1 MAGNTIDINLS
12 VQDQN
17 RTMQARTND
26 ARRLNEQLERAQN
39 LSRGTGTRTGNQA
52 MRQAGFGGEVSEYNV
67 AGGASQRAGG
77 TARDFADQARGLGG
91 LVRLYAQFAAELF
104 AVSTAFN
111 ALRTAMD
118 TQIMV
123 RGMEQ
128 LSAASGDSL
137 VSMSK
142 GFVNATDGMISFR
155 EAAEAVTKA
164 TTSGLG
170 REQVMQ
176 IAEVAKGAS
185 QALGVNM
192 NDAVSRLTRGITKL
206 EPELL
211 DELGIFT
218 KLDKAVQDYARTV
231 GKSEGQ
237 LTDFERRQAF
247 ANAVLKEGRDKFS
260 EIAQEGNPYDK
271 LLASLKDTGT
281 QILNIINSIVGP
293 IAKIFADNQVLIGGA
308 IAIITSRLLTKAIPA
323 LNDYGEWL
331 KKTAKESAEVAS
343 GMSSDAWHGQ
353 YTRLADKAGMGAS
366 QKRVMDLA
374 SENLS
379 LEKQID
385 SVKKQQANTIQ
396 EIIKRDNQVTVI
408 QAKILAN
415 QREITAERKKQE
427 TIAEQTVNRMTQEP
441 KLLTDTWGFMKAKIA
456 DMENSRA
463 RGLDIRSQVVDVAE
477 EQGPLAALEKLSEL
491 LAASSSAMGFFAR
504 AGTRIAGVIAII
516 GVAIRTVLTSL
527 IPWIKALG
535 VVIAIYEVLAPY
547 IHNNTK
553 ETEAFNNKLDQLNDA
568 TKTATDVNEKYKQS
582 LSTEAILAYANSFNS
597 VTKSMKDTME
607 AFKEARAAANP
618 FDSILDTL
626 KDITPFLDSL
636 QEKAAAG
643 LAGAV
648 QAQIKTLGDR
658 PETEKYKQDIAGV
671 LGIDPKKP
679 IDEKSIKNALDSIS
693 VSSEEFAKKQ
703 EKIVEITEK
712 ANKNFQEQTLY
723 LKGLKEE
730 SRNAEKAAANFMNSL
745 KDTSQITQFQE
756 NNLKYLTQLN
766 NALKSSDFRSQI
778 AALDSLKDANF
789 GALFGSAA
797 VEVANLSDQFEEM
810 QPAIDAA
817 SKELEKTKKR
827 LDEIGEG
834 ETFFWRAEER
844 EGLRLLKKGLEEV
857 IDSGKQ
863 KAAELGVA
871 VAEAVSKA
879 TAEQADSMFKK
890 YRLEFQKLG
899 VEQAKFIASKNPVKT
914 IEGIEAQAQLDKKLL
929 DIDSEIV
936 NSNYDLAKSIDSL
949 NFTIQAE
956 RDDRKLKELKF
967 KEESG
972 TPLTKSESDQLSNLQ
987 KRTDPELMARAQLLL
1002 TQTAKQLGITQKE
1015 YETEVT
1021 KYVQIFPALA
1031 GQLNRNLTSSLKR
1044 QANDYKKEQISITA
1058 EIAKIDLSTQRVIES
1073 IDNEIQSIN
1082 TALTNIGNDTPER
1095 IQVQMNAAERIYKL
1109 ETDKIEALTQAKLD
1123 NLAKLQKSSTPM
1135 SAAEEQASKNRIANE
1150 KAMALSKLEQNKQE
1164 RDLQNKAQLT
1174 YLEEKR
1180 KLDATIAI
1188 TEAQKGLII
1197 GEGILAERLR
1207 QTKDIVLEKARF
1219 AQDELELTNKL
1230 NISRAALAKFDKQY
1244 EGMEFLT
1251 PQQMT
1256 DREALNAQVKADEN
1270 ALNNKKNTNKIVG
1283 EGNALQRERNLLV
1296 MQQALNQATL
1306 EYNLARESAAN
1317 DKIFDQRQTALN
1329 VSEQELDIKEKL
1341 GLIIDREL
1349 QVARADS
1356 AIKKINLEL
1365 ERESFRLSQE
1375 KLRIEQQLKDAQQRA
1390 GTTQEMDINGNITY
1404 TQNETPE
1411 IINLR
1416 GQLKSTDEAID
1427 RTKIKAADSI
1437 ASINR
1442 DLEITPRMER
1452 YSQAFKGFFDSMGD
1466 AIANWAMT
1474 GKWNSKE
1481 LINSLISDLLR
1492 YELRLQTHA
1501 LYMQTIRPLIGNMAG
1516 ALFNNNSGGFLS
1528 SIFGAGGNVSY
1539 VEGGFGT
1546 PGGFAFAKGGA
1557 FGTMGSIPGYAKGGM
1572 FTNQIVN
1579 SPTLFKAAK
1588 GLGVMGEA
1596 GPEAIM
1602 PLKRDNQ
1609 GNLGVRGDSQGN
1621 VEVVVNN
1628 YTSEKA
1634 QAKETT
1640 DSRGNRRIEVQ
1651 IGDIVAGQM
1660 TTPNSS
1666 VQQAMTNGFSTRPRM
1681 VRR

>member
-17 RTMQARTND
+17 RTLQARTND

-52 MRQAGFGGEVSEYNV
+52 MRQAGFGGEVSEYNI

-91 LVRLYAQFAAELF
+91 LVRLYAEYAANLF
-104 AVSTAFN
+104 AVTAAFT
-111 ALRTAMD
+111 ALRNAMD
-118 TQIMV
+118 TQIMI

-128 LSAASGDSL
+128 LSAATGDSL
-137 VSMSK
+137 ASMAKS
-142 GFVNATDGMISFR
+142 FASATDGMISFR

-164 TTSGLG
+164 TTSGMG

-192 NDAVSRLTRGITKL
+192 TDAVSRLTRGITKL

-231 GKSEGQ
+231 GKSESQ

-281 QILNIINSIVGP
+281 QILNIINSIVAP

-331 KKTAKESAEVAS
+331 KKTAKESAEVAR

-353 YTRLADKAGMGAS
+353 YTRLADKAGMSAS

-385 SVKKQQANTIQ
+385 DTKKKQANTIQ

-415 QREITAERKKQE
+415 QREITAERKKQD
-427 TIAEQTVNRMTQEP
+427 TIAQNTIDRMEQEP
-441 KLLTDTWGFMKAKIA
+441 TLLKDTWGFMKAKIA

-463 RGLDIRSQVVDVAE
+463 RGLDIRSQVVDVAQD
-477 EQGPLAALEKLSEL
+477 QGPIAALEKLNEL
-491 LAASSSAMGFFAR
+491 LAASSGAMGFFAR
-504 AGTRIAGVIAII
+504 AGTRVAGVIAII
-516 GVAIRTVLTSL
+516 GVAIRTAISFLA
-527 IPWIKALG
+527 PYIKALG
-535 VVIAIYEVLAPY
+535 VIIAIYEVLAPY

-553 ETEAFNNKLDQLNDA
+553 ETEAFNNKLDQLTDS

-582 LSTEAILAYANSFNS
+582 LSTDAVLAYANSFDS

-618 FDSILDTL
+618 FDKILDTL

-658 PETEKYKQDIAGV
+658 PETEKYKQDIGNV

-679 IDEKSIKNALDSIS
+679 INEKSVKNALDSIS
-693 VSSEEFAKKQ
+693 VSAEEFADRQ
-703 EKIVEITEK
+703 EKIVAITEK
-712 ANKNFQEQTLY
+712 ANKKFQEQTLY

-756 NNLKYLTQLN
+756 NNLKYLVQLN
-766 NALKSSDFRSQI
+766 KALESSDFRSQI

-810 QPAIDAA
+810 QPGIDAA

-827 LDEIGEG
+827 LDELGDG
-834 ETFFWRAEER
+834 PLFFRQAQEK
-844 EGLRLLKKGLEEV
+844 EGLELLKKGLEEV
-857 IDSGKQ
+857 INSGKE
-863 KAAELGVA
+863 KAVQLGVA
-871 VAEAVSKA
+871 IAEAVSKA

-890 YRLEFQKLG
+890 YKLEFQKLG
-899 VEQAKFIASKNPVKT
+899 VEQAKFIASKSPVKT
-914 IEGIEAQAQLDKKLL
+914 IEGIEYQAELDKKLL
-929 DIDSEIV
+929 DVDSELV

-949 NFTIQAE
+949 NMTIQAE
-956 RDDRKLKELKF
+956 RDSRTLEQLKSKQQAF
-967 KEESG
+967 ESG
-972 TPLTKSESDQLSNLQ
+972 RGSALTNGEQTQISRLESSSN
-987 KRTDPELMARAQLLL
+987 PELLARAQLLL
-1002 TQTAKQLGITQKE
+1002 MQTAKELGITQQA
-1015 YETEVT
+1015 YEAEVT
-1021 KYVQIFPALA
+1021 KYTQIFPALA
-1031 GQLNRNLTSSLKR
+1031 GQLNRNLTASLKR
-1044 QANDYKKEQISITA
+1044 QANAYKKEQVNVTA
-1058 EIAKIDLSTQRVIES
+1058 EIEKINLSTQRTVES
-1073 IDNEIQSIN
+1073 LDNQIQSIN

-1095 IQVQMNAAERIYKL
+1095 IQIQMNAAERIYKL
-1109 ETDKIEALTQAKLD
+1109 ETAKIEALTQAKLD
-1123 NLAKLQKSSTPM
+1123 NLAKLEKSSQPPPTTVL
-1135 SAAEEQASKNRIANE
+1135 AAEKKRIADE
-1150 KAMALSKLEQNKQE
+1150 KAMALLKLEQNKQE
-1164 RDLQNKAQLT
+1164 RDLQNETQKT

-1188 TEAQKGLII
+1188 TEAQKGLIV
-1197 GEGILAERLR
+1197 GEGILAEKLR
-1207 QTKDIVLEKARF
+1207 QTKDIVLEKAKF

-1230 NISRAALAKFDKQY
+1230 NISRANLAKFDKQY

-1251 PQQMT
+1251 PQQTT
-1256 DREALNAQVKADEN
+1256 DREALAAQVEADKN
-1270 ALNNKKNTNKIVG
+1270 ALDNKRNINRIVG
-1283 EGNALQRERNLLV
+1283 EGNALQRAQNLLV
-1296 MQQALNQATL
+1296 MEQALNQATL
-1306 EYNLARESAAN
+1306 EYTLARESAAN
-1317 DKIFDQRQTALN
+1317 DKIFDQRQTVLDQ
-1329 VSEQELDIKEKL
+1329 SEQELGIKEKL

-1356 AIKKINLEL
+1356 AIKKVNLEF

-1375 KLRIEQQLKDAQQRA
+1375 KLRIEQQLKDAQKRA
-1390 GTTQEMDINGNITY
+1390 GISQEMDEFGNFTY

-1427 RTKIKAADSI
+1427 RTKTKATDSI
-1437 ASINR
+1437 RSITR
-1442 DLEITPRMER
+1442 DLEITPRMEK
-1452 YSQAFKGFFDSMGD
+1452 YSQAFQGFFDGMADS
-1466 AIANWAMT
+1466 IANWAMT
-1474 GKWNSKE
+1474 GKWNSKD
-1481 LINSLISDLLR
+1481 LINSLINDLLR

-1501 LYMQTIRPLIGNMAG
+1501 LYVQTIRPLIGNLGGWLSMTFGPGTATG
-1516 ALFNNNSGGFLS
+1516 GNAFNAYVN
-1528 SIFGAGGNVSY
+1528 AGG
-1539 VEGGFGT
+1539 
-1546 PGGFAFAKGGA
+1546 FAKGGA
-1557 FGTMGSIPGYAKGGM
+1557 FDTMGSIPGYAKGGM
-1572 FTNQIVN
+1572 FTNSIVN

-1602 PLKRDNQ
+1602 PLKRDSQ
-1609 GNLGVRGDSQGN
+1609 GNLGVRGGSQGN

-1628 YTSEKA
+1628 YSSEKA
-1634 QAKETT
+1634 ETKETT

-1660 TTPNSS
+1660 STPNSS

>member
-77 TARDFADQARGLGG
+77 TARDFGDQARGLGG

-111 ALRTAMD
+111 ALRNAMD

-128 LSAASGDSL
+128 LSAASGNSL

-142 GFVNATDGMISFR
+142 SFVSATDGMISFR

-170 REQVMQ
+170 SEQVMQ

-353 YTRLADKAGMGAS
+353 YTRLADRAGMGAS

-427 TIAEQTVNRMTQEP
+427 TIAEQTVNTMTQEP

-477 EQGPLAALEKLSEL
+477 EKGPLAALEKLSEL
-491 LAASSSAMGFFAR
+491 LAASSGAMGFFAR
-504 AGTRIAGVIAII
+504 AGTRVAGVIAII
-516 GVAIRTVLTSL
+516 GVAIRTVITSL
-527 IPWIKALG
+527 IPWLRGLGAL
-535 VVIAIYEVLAPY
+535 IAIYEVLAPY
-547 IHNNTK
+547 ISNNTK

-582 LSTEAILAYANSFNS
+582 LSTEAVLAYANSFNS

-618 FDSILDTL
+618 FDSIVDTL
-626 KDITPFLDSL
+626 KDITPLLDSL

-643 LAGAV
+643 LASSV

-834 ETFFWRAEER
+834 ETFFWRAKER
-844 EGLRLLKKGLEEV
+844 EGLRLLKNGLEEV

-863 KAAELGVA
+863 KAAQLGVA

-914 IEGIEAQAQLDKKLL
+914 IEGIEAKAELDKKLL

-949 NFTIQAE
+949 NMTIQAE
-956 RDDRKLKELKF
+956 RDSRTLEQLKSKQQAF
-967 KEESG
+967 ESG
-972 TPLTKSESDQLSNLQ
+972 RGSALTSGEQTQLSNLQ
-987 KRTDPELMARAQLLL
+987 KRVDPELLARAQLLL
-1002 TQTAKQLGITQKE
+1002 MQTAKQLGITQKE

-1031 GQLNRNLTSSLKR
+1031 GQLNRNLTAAVKR
-1044 QANDYKKEQISITA
+1044 QANDYKKEQIGITA
-1058 EIAKIDLSTQRVIES
+1058 AIDKIDLSTQRVIES
-1073 IDNEIQSIN
+1073 LDNEIQSIN

-1095 IQVQMNAAERIYKL
+1095 IQIQMNAAERIYKL
-1109 ETDKIEALTQAKLD
+1109 ETDKIQALTQAKLD

-1135 SAAEEQASKNRIANE
+1135 SADEEQASKDRVANE
-1150 KAMALSKLEQNKQE
+1150 KAMALLKLEENKQE
-1164 RDLQNKAQLT
+1164 RDLQNKVEKT
-1174 YLEEKR
+1174 YLIQKR
-1180 KLDATIAI
+1180 TYDIQIARA
-1188 TEAQKGLII
+1188 EAQKTLII
-1197 GEGILAERLR
+1197 GE
-1207 QTKDIVLEKARF
+1207 DIASEKAR
-1219 AQDELELTNKL
+1219 QTLDRTIELSRMKSDELELSKKL
-1230 NISRAALAKFDKQY
+1230 AISEEKLAKFRKAKAEREGLTSEEDIQYKNLQLAVEEDTKALALKREINTTIFSGSEGQRKQNILVMEQARSMALLNY
-1244 EGMEFLT
+1244 EL
-1251 PQQMT
+1251 
-1256 DREALNAQVKADEN
+1256 DRSAAIED
-1270 ALNNKKNTNKIVG
+1270 KKN
-1283 EGNALQRERNLLV
+1283 ASLQTSLDI
-1296 MQQALNQATL
+1296 A
-1306 EYNLARESAAN
+1306 S
-1317 DKIFDQRQTALN
+1317 
-1329 VSEQELDIKEKL
+1329 QELDIQESL
-1341 GLIIDREL
+1341 GLIRDREL
-1349 QVARADS
+1349 QVARAELQ
-1356 AIKKINLEL
+1356 IKRTNLEF
-1365 ERESFRLSQE
+1365 ERESFKISQDRIRL
-1375 KLRIEQQLKDAQQRA
+1375 EQTLKDLQAKSPGARLRQVMGEGGEIVTSDTR
-1390 GTTQEMDINGNITY
+1390 
-1404 TQNETPE
+1404 TPE
-1411 IINLR
+1411 MIALE
-1416 GQLKSTDEAID
+1416 GQIKTLEEALD
-1427 RTKIKAADSI
+1427 RAKQKAADNIGSI
-1437 ASINR
+1437 TR
-1442 DLEITPRMER
+1442 DLEITPRMKK
-1452 YSQAFKGFFDSMGD
+1452 YSDAFVGFFDGMADS
-1466 AIANWAMT
+1466 IANWAMT

-1481 LINSLISDLLR
+1481 LINSLINDLLR

-1501 LYMQTIRPLIGNMAG
+1501 LYMQTIRPLIGNFFSNLNFG
-1516 ALFNNNSGGFLS
+1516 SGIRYGSQDL
-1528 SIFGAGGNVSY
+1528 GQY
-1539 VEGGFGT
+1539 L
-1546 PGGFAFAKGGA
+1546 AKGGA
-1557 FGTMGSIPGYAKGGM
+1557 FDTMGSIPGYAKGGM
-1572 FTNQIVN
+1572 FTNSIVN

-1602 PLKRDNQ
+1602 PLKRDSQ
-1609 GNLGVRGDSQGN
+1609 GNLGVRGGSQGN

-1628 YTSEKA
+1628 YSSEKA
-1634 QAKETT
+1634 TAKETT

-1660 TTPNSS
+1660 STPNSS

>member
-111 ALRTAMD
+111 ALRNAMD

-128 LSAASGDSL
+128 LSAASGNSL
-137 VSMSK
+137 ASMSK
-142 GFVNATDGMISFR
+142 SFVSATDGMISFR

-170 REQVMQ
+170 SEQVMQ

-231 GKSEGQ
+231 GKSESQ

-353 YTRLADKAGMGAS
+353 YTRLADRAGMGAS

-427 TIAEQTVNRMTQEP
+427 TIAEQTVNTMTQEP

-477 EQGPLAALEKLSEL
+477 EKGPLAALEKLNEL
-491 LAASSSAMGFFAR
+491 LAASSGAMGFFAR
-504 AGTRIAGVIAII
+504 AGTRVAGVIAII
-516 GVAIRTVLTSL
+516 GVAIRTALSFL
-527 IPWIKALG
+527 APWIKALG

-547 IHNNTK
+547 ISSNTK
-553 ETEAFNNKLDQLNDA
+553 ETEKFNNKLDQLNDA

-582 LSTEAILAYANSFNS
+582 LSTEAVLAYANSFDS

-607 AFKEARAAANP
+607 AFNEARASANP
-618 FDSILDTL
+618 FDKILDTL
-626 KDITPFLDSL
+626 KDITPLLDSL

-643 LAGAV
+643 LASSV

-671 LGIDPKKP
+671 LGLDPKKP
-679 IDEKSIKNALDSIS
+679 VNDKNVRSALDSIS

-712 ANKNFQEQTLY
+712 ANKKFQEQTLY

-766 NALKSSDFRSQI
+766 KALESSDFRSQI

-797 VEVANLSDQFEEM
+797 VEVARLSDEFEEM
-810 QPAIDAA
+810 QPAIDGA

-827 LDEIGEG
+827 LEELGDGPL
-834 ETFFWRAEER
+834 FFRQAQEK
-844 EGLRLLKKGLEEV
+844 EGLELLKKGLEEV

-863 KAAELGVA
+863 KAAQLGVA

-949 NFTIQAE
+949 NMTIQAE
-956 RDDRKLKELKF
+956 RDSRTLEQLNSKQQAF
-967 KEESG
+967 ESG
-972 TPLTKSESDQLSNLQ
+972 RGSALTSGEQTQLSNLQ
-987 KRTDPELMARAQLLL
+987 KRVDPELLGRAQLLL
-1002 TQTAKQLGITQKE
+1002 MQTAKQLGITQKE

-1031 GQLNRNLTSSLKR
+1031 GQLNRNLTASVKR
-1044 QANDYKKEQISITA
+1044 QANDYKKEQIGITA

-1135 SAAEEQASKNRIANE
+1135 SAAEEQASKNRAANE

-1164 RDLQNKAQLT
+1164 KDLQNKAQLT

-1197 GEGILAERLR
+1197 GEGILAEKLR
-1207 QTKDIVLEKARF
+1207 QTKDIVLEKAKF

-1230 NISRAALAKFDKQY
+1230 NISRAALAKFDKKY

-1256 DREALNAQVKADEN
+1256 DREALAAQVEADTN
-1270 ALNNKKNTNKIVG
+1270 ALNNRKNINKIVG
-1283 EGNALQRERNLLV
+1283 EGNALQRDRNLLV
-1296 MQQALNQATL
+1296 MEQALNQATI
-1306 EYNLARESAAN
+1306 EYTLARESAAN
-1317 DKIFDQRQTALN
+1317 DKIFDQKQTALN
-1329 VSEQELDIKEKL
+1329 VFEQELDIKEKL

-1375 KLRIEQQLKDAQQRA
+1375 KLKIEQQLKDAQKRA
-1390 GTTQEMDINGNITY
+1390 GISQEMDEFGNFTY
-1404 TQNETPE
+1404 TQNKTPE
-1411 IINLR
+1411 MIALE
-1416 GQLKSTDEAID
+1416 GQIKTLEEALD
-1427 RTKIKAADSI
+1427 RAKQKAADNIGSI
-1437 ASINR
+1437 TR
-1442 DLEITPRMER
+1442 DLEITPRMKK
-1452 YSQAFKGFFDSMGD
+1452 YSDAFVGFFDGMADS
-1466 AIANWAMT
+1466 IANWAMT

-1481 LINSLISDLLR
+1481 LINSLINDLLR

-1501 LYMQTIRPLIGNMAG
+1501 LYIQTIRPLLGNLGNFFSDLNFGSGIGYG
-1516 ALFNNNSGGFLS
+1516 SQDLGQYL
-1528 SIFGAGGNVSY
+1528 
-1539 VEGGFGT
+1539 
-1546 PGGFAFAKGGA
+1546 AKGGA
-1557 FGTMGSIPGYAKGGM
+1557 FDTMGSIPGYAKGGM
-1572 FTNQIVN
+1572 FTNSVVN
-1579 SPTLFKAAK
+1579 SPTLFKAGK

-1596 GPEAIM
+1596 GPEAII
-1602 PLKRDNQ
+1602 PLKRDSQ
-1609 GNLGVRGDSQGN
+1609 GNLGVRGGSQGN

-1628 YTSEKA
+1628 YSSEKA
-1634 QAKETT
+1634 TAKETT

-1660 TTPNSS
+1660 STPNSS
-1666 VQQAMTNGFSTRPRM
+1666 VQQAMTNGFSTKPRM